1 MSFESCSVCGSMILF
16 GAQFVGSEPCC
27 PRCRPK
33 AELLRE
39 VQQAEASY
47 KEALAQLKASP
58 TSADLRERALD
69 FGRKYAA
76 RTRAAAG
83 HGHVTIF
90 DEVALTND
98 LQAACAAAAAVNPR
112 GNEDDL
118 ERRLCRL
125 AELRDKKLIS
135 EQEFSERRQQILG
148 EL

>member
-1 MSFESCSVCGSMILF
+1 MAFEACSVCGGMILF

-33 AELLRE
+33 AELLRDIKQ
-39 VQQAEASY
+39 VEASY
-47 KEALAQLKASP
+47 KAALAQLKASP

-69 FGRKYAA
+69 LGRKYAA

-83 HGHVTIF
+83 QGNITIF
-90 DEVALTND
+90 DEVALAND
-98 LQAACAAAAAVNPR
+98 LQAACAAAAAANPS
-112 GNEDDL
+112 GNENDI
-118 ERRLCRL
+118 ERRLRRL

-135 EQEFSERRQQILG
+135 EQEFSERRQQILS